1 MTAHTF
7 GILSREPGMKRK
19 MELALDP
26 GPAFRAGEGP
36 VNMQGLKPHYVPRE
50 RKWPHSWSE
59 KPWEERVGP
68 LSPDAATIGLI

>member
-1 MTAHTF
+1 M
-7 GILSREPGMKRK
+7 
-19 MELALDP
+19 
-26 GPAFRAGEGP
+26 
-36 VNMQGLKPHYVPRE
+36 NMQGLKPHYVPRE